1 MSSIYDRA
9 SVVNRLTAACQCMCR
24 KKSSFNELMTLN
36 DARKIFEEWAR
47 DDEKDDTYKLLCQTV
62 LVLTDKD
69 IVGENSKLQRQVKS
83 LNDVTKSQAQLINKL
98 DNQILKLKSDN
109 SELRQ
114 TIKELKRNGK

>member
-1 MSSIYDRA
+1 
-9 SVVNRLTAACQCMCR
+9 
-24 KKSSFNELMTLN
+24 MTLN